1 MRRPLCLF
9 VLLFVAAVRAAVFF
23 APPQQAVSDKAD
35 GRYVTLRGTVEEKEF
50 AVTQYSEE
58 PELRL
63 TLKSVVLES
72 YMPEEAAFEIG
83 KADKVLCT
91 ITQDPQLH
99 AEWAQTGAVLRL
111 RGRIRLFR
119 HPSNDGE
126 FDAFMHYS
134 VIGGYLFRLSDAR
147 IYAYNGERNPL
158 RSALDAARFH
168 LSDTLDG
175 IFAEE
180 FGEYGSRCS
189 SVLKAMLLGQNSL
202 VDPLLKERY
211 QAAGIIH
218 VICVSGLHISLIG
231 TAVFSILKK
240 CRVPTAAACAVSA
253 AVLYLY
259 GALTG
264 MHTSCVRALVMF
276 GMRTVAKLL
285 GRTYD
290 MLTAMA
296 VAAALL
302 LIEQPCYLFHV
313 GFLFSFL
320 AVAAAAVLVPALP
333 SAARPLAI
341 PLFTLPVHLCFYY
354 TFPLYSVFL
363 NLIVLFLAPFVMAG
377 GGGALALSL
386 FSVCFCEGGFL
397 QETLSAGAKAA
408 GAVTVM
414 LLQIFDRLCV
424 FTQRL
429 PLSTLIPGSPTGWKI
444 VLYYLMI
451 AAAAALAYHKNAAS
465 LRARL
470 VRIFLYSAAVVLIM
484 TGRGAPPFA
493 LYMWDVGQ
501 GDGLCIRICDESGD
515 FIVLIDG
522 GSSSRRGVGDNIE
535 IPFLKFHGIS
545 SVDYCIL
552 THDDLDHCSGLLEL
566 LEQTGTPSG
575 IRIGHLGL
583 PSVAED
589 KKRDMYKKIEETAA
603 LKDIPITYLH
613 RGMELTRGKLHLS
626 CIHPAGNAAYDDAN
640 AYSVVLLASYGQFS
654 ALLTGDLEGEGEEDM
669 LRYLGDTR
677 IRADVLKAAH
687 HGSGG
692 GTSAFFL
699 SKISSRVA
707 LISCG
712 EGNQY
717 GHPAPETVK
726 RITEAGIEIFD
737 TRKSGQITV
746 TTDGDGRYSVH
757 TFY

>member
-341 PLFTLPVHLCFYY
+341 PL
-354 TFPLYSVFL
+354 
-363 NLIVLFLAPFVMAG
+363 
-377 GGGALALSL
+377 
-386 FSVCFCEGGFL
+386 
-397 QETLSAGAKAA
+397 
-408 GAVTVM
+408 
-414 LLQIFDRLCV
+414 
-424 FTQRL
+424 
-429 PLSTLIPGSPTGWKI
+429 STL
-444 VLYYLMI
+444 M
-451 AAAAALAYHKNAAS
+451 
-465 LRARL
+465 
-470 VRIFLYSAAVVLIM
+470 
-484 TGRGAPPFA
+484 
-493 LYMWDVGQ
+493 
-501 GDGLCIRICDESGD
+501 
-515 FIVLIDG
+515 
-522 GSSSRRGVGDNIE
+522 
-535 IPFLKFHGIS
+535 
-545 SVDYCIL
+545 
-552 THDDLDHCSGLLEL
+552 
-566 LEQTGTPSG
+566 
-575 IRIGHLGL
+575 
-583 PSVAED
+583 
-589 KKRDMYKKIEETAA
+589 
-603 LKDIPITYLH
+603 
-613 RGMELTRGKLHLS
+613 
-626 CIHPAGNAAYDDAN
+626 
-640 AYSVVLLASYGQFS
+640 
-654 ALLTGDLEGEGEEDM
+654 
-669 LRYLGDTR
+669 
-677 IRADVLKAAH
+677 
-687 HGSGG
+687 
-692 GTSAFFL
+692 
-699 SKISSRVA
+699 
-707 LISCG
+707 
-712 EGNQY
+712 
-717 GHPAPETVK
+717 PAPVK
-726 RITEAGIEIFD
+726 ATA
-737 TRKSGQITV
+737 
-746 TTDGDGRYSVH
+746 
-757 TFY
+757 